1 MKTLI
6 LIGMVVFMLCMPY
19 TFFPDQPNW
28 FKLAGSEAGYL
39 AGSPCAGQAVTEA
52 CPDRS
57 YGWQEREHGGS
68 LSPEASGGGPG
79 GDSGGGASGGDSGGI
94 SGGGSGTGS
103 K

>member
-1 MKTLI
+1 MRPF
-6 LIGMVVFMLCMPY
+6 LIGIVAFGLTCMPY
-19 TFFPDQPNW
+19 TFYPDNPNW
-28 FKLAGSEAGYL
+28 FKLRAEAGYL

-57 YGWQEREHGGS
+57 YGWQEREHNGS

-79 GDSGGGASGGDSGGI
+79 GDSGGASGGDSGGS